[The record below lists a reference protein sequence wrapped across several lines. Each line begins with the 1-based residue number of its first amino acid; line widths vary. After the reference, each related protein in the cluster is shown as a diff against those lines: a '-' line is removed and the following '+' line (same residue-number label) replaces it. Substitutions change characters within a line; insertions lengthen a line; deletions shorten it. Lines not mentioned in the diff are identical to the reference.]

1 MDTKIETLFKE
12 YGFELSNDQQEA
24 FDTYYALLVEWNNK
38 MNLTGIVDEDGV
50 YVKHFLDSLMLGR
63 DTELRQL
70 SLLDV
75 GSGAGFPGIPL
86 KILFPTMKLTIID
99 ALKKRIHFL
108 EALSDALDLDVEL
121 IHGRIEEHKRRGH
134 YDIVTARAVASLN
147 MLGEFCVPF
156 VKTGGYFVAYKSNR
170 YQEEVETSRDAFTQL
185 GATLKEHRDFSIRGH
200 FRTLLVYE
208 KLKETPNQYPRKFN
222 KIKSKPL

>member
-1 MDTKIETLFKE
+1 MDPNIHALFKE
-12 YGFELSNDQQEA
+12 HGFDLSRDQQKA
-24 FDTYYALLVEWNNK
+24 FDTYYELLVEWNKK
-38 MNLTGIVDEDGV
+38 MNLTGIVDEKGV

-63 DTELRQL
+63 DLELNKL

-86 KILFPTMKLTIID
+86 KILFPSMKLTIID

-108 EALSDALDLDVEL
+108 ETLTDKLGVNAEL
-121 IHGRIEEHKRRGH
+121 IHGRIEEHQKRGY
-134 YDIVTARAVASLN
+134 YDVVTARAVASLN

-156 VKTGGYFVAYKSNR
+156 VKKGGYFVAYKSNR
-170 YQEEVETSRDAFTQL
+170 YQEEVETSRGALELL
-185 GATLKEHRDFSIRGH
+185 GAKLKDHRDFSINGN

-208 KLKETPNQYPRKFN
+208 KMKDTPKQYPRKFSR
-222 KIKSKPL
+222 IKSKPL